1 MKHTVSLFIVLAIL
15 WWILS
20 GYTKVLLVSLGLVSI
35 LFTLYVSHRMDV
47 VDDESHPTHLSM
59 QLVRYWLYLLK
70 QIVISNI
77 DMVKIILSPNPD
89 IDPRVVRVAIRQHSD
104 LGKAVLGN
112 SITLTPGTVTLD
124 FNNTED
130 EIEVHAINKATA
142 DDVLAGTMDQKVPAH
157 IEDVRS

>member
-1 MKHTVSLFIVLAIL
+1 MKHTVSLFIVLALL

-35 LFTLYVSHRMDV
+35 VFTLFVSHRMDV
-47 VDDESHPTHLSM
+47 VDDESHPTHISM
-59 QLVRYWLYLLK
+59 QLLRYWLYLLQ

-77 DMVKIILSPNPD
+77 DMLKIILSPNPD
-89 IDPRVVRVAIRQHSD
+89 IDPRIVRVSIRQQSD

-124 FNNTED
+124 FNNHQD

-142 DDVLAGTMDQKVPAH
+142 DDVVAGTMDKRVPTQ
-157 IEDVRS
+157 IEDIRS